1 MSDLNPVISDF
12 DVSCCYFET
21 MDDNSVELETYIREV
36 VVVGILF
43 LIFNLRVFSTMIVC
57 VARCIQPIYSM

>member
-1 MSDLNPVISDF
+1 MFFCGQSVSDLNPVISEF
-12 DVSCCYFET
+12 DVSCCYFEA

-43 LIFNLRVFSTMIVC
+43 LICEFF
-57 VARCIQPIYSM
+57 PP